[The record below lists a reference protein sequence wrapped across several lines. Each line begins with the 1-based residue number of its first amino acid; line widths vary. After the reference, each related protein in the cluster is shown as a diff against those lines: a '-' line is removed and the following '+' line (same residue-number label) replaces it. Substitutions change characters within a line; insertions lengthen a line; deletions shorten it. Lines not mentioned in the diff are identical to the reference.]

1 MTNPEPNAQPKLL
14 TTPDGIGDIPVDTAP
29 SLGLRYTDP
38 DAKIRPATLDEIIGQ
53 EHIKRTLRVYMRA
66 AKGRGESLDHVLLT
80 GPAGLGKTT
89 IASVIAHEM
98 GHQLR
103 VLAGPQVGFNE
114 MVNLAS
120 EMMAD
125 AETIENDYSR
135 RLVVFIDEIHG
146 MHKDAQNV
154 LLPMLEDFNF
164 GNWQFQPFT
173 LIGATT
179 DPSKLSN
186 PLRDRFGIPYQLDFY
201 PDEDIVKIA
210 KRTLS
215 VLLQE
220 PPEKIEEWCRPP
232 YGAGETPPEAEA
244 ITELARRARG
254 VPRVIN
260 NLIKRTLDFMYQP
273 DEPETPTLQVITADG
288 RTIIPGIDDKPLY
301 GRLTPEVVREA
312 MTALGIDRNGLD
324 AKARSVLVAMFQRYG
339 TRPVGI
345 RAVAAAI
352 GESAANI
359 EETVEPNLVRRGFI
373 NREMRGR
380 TLTAEGIV
388 VAAREIDGKTEY

>member
-1 MTNPEPNAQPKLL
+1 MTSPEPNP
-14 TTPDGIGDIPVDTAP
+14 TPDPIANIPVETAP
-29 SLGLRYTDP
+29 SLGLRYSDP

-53 EHIKRTLRVYMRA
+53 EQIKRTLRVYMRA

-98 GHQLR
+98 GHNLR

-120 EMMAD
+120 EMFAD
-125 AETIENDYSR
+125 AETIERDYSQ
-135 RLVVFIDEIHG
+135 RLVIFIDEIHG
-146 MHKDAQNV
+146 MHRDAQNV

-173 LIGATT
+173 LVGATT

-220 PPEKIEEWCRPP
+220 PPEKIEEWC
-232 YGAGETPPEAEA
+232 TPSSGSTDPTPEGEA
-244 ITELARRARG
+244 INELARRARG
-254 VPRVIN
+254 VPRVVN
-260 NLIKRTLDFMYQP
+260 NLIKRTLDFMYIP
-273 DEPETPTLQVITADG
+273 EPEPDPSTTALRVITTDG
-288 RTIIPGIDDKPLY
+288 HTIIPGELDHRPTY
-301 GRLTPEVVREA
+301 SRLTPEIVREA
-312 MTALGIDRNGLD
+312 MTALGIDRSGLD
-324 AKARSVLVAMFQRYG
+324 VKARSVLVAMFERYG

-359 EETVEPNLVRRGFI
+359 EETVEPNLVRRGYI

-388 VAAREIDGKTEY
+388 AAVREINGQTEY